1 MKYEDQYKV
10 ECYQLFAY
18 HTKDVNVSPPCDV
31 KQWKKIGV
39 VSALTL
45 PMACTLK
52 HFSSDST
59 YFFAVMAVDVDGRGG
74 SLSDPCVMRYK
85 PQAT

>member
-1 MKYEDQYKV
+1 M
-10 ECYQLFAY
+10 CYAIS
-18 HTKDVNVSPPCDV
+18 KAI

-52 HFSSDST
+52 QFACDST
-59 YFFAVMAVDVDGRGG
+59 YFFAVMAVDVNGREG
-74 SLSDPCVMRYK
+74 SLSDPCAMRSVRL
-85 PQAT
+85 